1 MKITAVNEGGVWV
14 LRTPTGNPVGT
25 RLLRAPQDKEPPLEC
40 RYTDE
45 LAAKNAALQWN
56 LYLMKKDKAKK

>member
-1 MKITAVNEGGVWV
+1 MKIIAVNEGGVWV

-45 LAAKNAALQWN
+45 RAAKNAALSWN
-56 LYLMKKDKAKK
+56 LYLMQKDKAKK